1 MRIYKYMGG
10 GDIWGSKY
18 NKNINININIKI
30 WEDINILYEYDKIL
44 I

>member
-1 MRIYKYMGG
+1 MVRY
-10 GDIWGSKY
+10 
-18 NKNINININIKI
+18 KNINININIKI